1 MCKWRDV
8 EIRNVQEKIEE
19 VGVQRSASGGDDLSE
34 KD

>member
-1 MCKWRDV
+1 MCGK
-8 EIRNVQEKIEE
+8 IRREKIEE